1 MDCAAQ
7 LFDYFPDKETAFGF
21 FEPIISVSDLSKK
34 HRKSGAGLNSAGE
47 SSQDI
52 REQNVVASE
61 PVTPFYTGNTPPMP
75 LSRASTHRSSAAPS
89 LSTSPEHHRTSIPSA
104 TSSFAASVLARPF
117 QLASSPPVR
126 NRTSGEELSS
136 SIPSQAGVN
145 WNKSKPFNR
154 SDSTI
159 RRSFMSQGFGDDYDG
174 STTEDDESLPP
185 QSRVKISLKNQDM
198 FDDEGCSNVAF
209 LDPNQSL
216 KFAVYRAVYANMLGG
231 WGLRMQ
237 QNEVDKLD
245 GLLSNILTRTRSR
258 DHGSQS
264 TLTLGEVE
272 DDAETIDSLGPQVV
286 RCCMSCGEVDNPERR
301 ADRKCAKCGGKSHL
315 LSCTICY
322 QPIAGLYKVC
332 LACGHSAHISCLA
345 VLLESLSEDEKPE
358 CEAACGCACDENM
371 AVGGEEVFGLARL
384 PTFEEEVTKETGF
397 RMLQPVGN
405 STILHRRGSVIEAKQ
420 SGRLRERTQQEPM
433 RLANTGLRKTRTRS
447 FGH

>member
-1 MDCAAQ
+1 
-7 LFDYFPDKETAFGF
+7 
-21 FEPIISVSDLSKK
+21 
-34 HRKSGAGLNSAGE
+34 
-47 SSQDI
+47 
-52 REQNVVASE
+52 
-61 PVTPFYTGNTPPMP
+61 MP

-145 WNKSKPFNR
+145 WNKK
-154 SDSTI
+154 
-159 RRSFMSQGFGDDYDG
+159 
-174 STTEDDESLPP
+174 DDESLPP

-216 KFAVYRAVYANMLGG
+216 RFAVYRAVYANMLGG

-245 GLLSNILTRTRSR
+245 GLLSNVLTRTRSR

-286 RCCMSCGEVDNPERR
+286 RCCMSCGEVDIPERR
-301 ADRKCAKCGGKSHL
+301 AGRKCAKCGGKSHL

-371 AVGGEEVFGLARL
+371 AVGGEDVFGLARL
-384 PTFEEEVTKETGF
+384 PTFEEEVAKETGF